1 VEFQRDDRVERRRAR
16 RKQIRRRRIG
26 AFVLL
31 AGILGV
37 VVSSGSGIFG
47 KKAES
52 KVRTPA
58 PKPTEIADGL
68 GTTILP
74 TYRVVAAFGAPNGGP
89 RLGILGVGTP
99 TEAADHLMDEIVPSY
114 TGGKPVLPALELI
127 ATIAHRTPQES
138 GTYSTRYS
146 AEQIEGYLT
155 AARANKGILVL
166 DIQPGSSPWMDEVR
180 AFSGWLKNPDV
191 SLALDPEWSMKPGQI
206 PGTVIGEITASEI
219 NEVSAYLQRIVKQ
232 EKLPQ
237 KLLIVHQFKD
247 YQLIDQS
254 QIVDREGVK
263 VVLNVDG
270 FGTIEQKQAAYAA
283 LTRPSRGKQF
293 PMGFKLFYEEDN
305 DPKLGARIMSPYDV
319 MALNPQPDII
329 VYE

>member
-1 VEFQRDDRVERRRAR
+1 MTS
-16 RKQIRRRRIG
+16 
-26 AFVLL
+26 
-31 AGILGV
+31 
-37 VVSSGSGIFG
+37 SSGVFS

-52 KVRTPA
+52 TVKTPP
-58 PKPTEIADGL
+58 PKATEISEGL

-99 TEAADHLMDEIVPSY
+99 AEAATRLMTDIVPSY
-114 TGGKPVLPALELI
+114 SGGKPVLPALELI

-146 AEQIEGYLT
+146 AEQIEGFLT
-155 AARANKGILVL
+155 AARANKAILVL

-180 AFSGWLKNPDV
+180 ALSGWLKNPDV
-191 SLALDPEWSMKPGQI
+191 ELALDPEWSMKPGQI
-206 PGTVIGEITASEI
+206 PGTVIGGITASEI
-219 NEVSAYLQRIVKQ
+219 NEVSAYLQRIVQQ

-237 KLLIVHQFKD
+237 KILIVHQFKD
-247 YQLIDQS
+247 YQLTDQS
-254 QIVDREGVK
+254 QIADRDGVK
-263 VVLNVDG
+263 IVLNVDG
-270 FGTIEQKQAAYAA
+270 FGTIEQKQAAYSA
-283 LTRPSRGKQF
+283 LTAPSRGKAF

-305 DPKLGARIMSPYDV
+305 DPKLGAKIMSPYDV
-319 MALNPQPDII
+319 MALTPQPDVI